1 MDLFHLLQWRNRS
14 MTAGDRKNPEMMRKR
29 RKSMSNPNRI
39 YSAAEIKKIC
49 LDAGADDAG
58 LVDLNRDA
66 LQKER
71 EGILHVYS
79 LTRSIIAVITV
90 NNRENIQ
97 SPARYVANEE
107 YHHTGDRTSGISRE
121 ILRRLNQLGI
131 RGVVVNKGWPMA
143 MDRYPGKIW
152 DVSHKIVAVE
162 AGLGHMGMNRLVL
175 HPKYGSCIQ
184 LESILVNGVFDEYD
198 RPLDEN
204 PCFKCNL
211 CAAVCPTGAVTKDQ
225 PFDFMA
231 CITHTYRDN
240 FAGFNNLVEAIVT
253 SQDMEQYHSHFDD
266 RETTFMWQSLMFR
279 MSYRCSYCM
288 AVCPAGE
295 EVKPVYLE
303 NKKEHVERILKP
315 LRDRNERVYVI
326 AGSKAEAKARLNT
339 NKEVMIVKGMARPR
353 P

>member
-1 MDLFHLLQWRNRS
+1 MTTFH
-14 MTAGDRKNPEMMRKR
+14 MG
-29 RKSMSNPNRI
+29 RKSRT
-39 YSAAEIKKIC
+39 YSAASIKKIC
-49 LDAGADDAG
+49 LDAGADDVG
-58 LVDLNRDA
+58 LVDLERGSM
-66 LQKER
+66 QKER

-79 LTRSIIAVITV
+79 LTRSIIAIITM

-107 YHHTGDRTSGISRE
+107 FHHGGDRTSSVSRE

-143 MDRYPGKIW
+143 MDRLPGKIW
-152 DVSHKIVAVE
+152 DVSHKIMAVE

-175 HPKYGSCIQ
+175 HPKHGSCIG

-198 RPLDEN
+198 SPIEED
-204 PCFKCNL
+204 PCIKCNL

-231 CITHTYRDN
+231 CSTHTYRDN
-240 FAGFNNLVEAIVT
+240 FAGFQNWVEAMVT
-253 SQDMEQYHSHFDD
+253 SKDMEGYRSQFDV
-266 RETTFMWQSLMFR
+266 RETAFMWQSLMFR

-303 NKKEHVERILKP
+303 NKTEHLERVVKP
-315 LRDRNERVYVI
+315 LRDRQERVYVI
-326 AGSKAEAKARLNT
+326 AGSEAESRARRNPC
-339 NKEVMIVKGMARPR
+339 KEVRIVPGMLRSR
-353 P
+353 L